1 MTATDG
7 PGPAD
12 RLDLR
17 GVKCPGNAARALVRL
32 ESMDAGE
39 DLELWLDDGEPIR
52 SVPDS
57 LAFEGHEILR
67 TERRETFWCLVVRAR
82 G

>member
-1 MTATDG
+1 MTAPDE
-7 PGPAD
+7 PGVPV

-39 DLELWLDDGEPIR
+39 DLELWLDDGEPIA
-52 SVPDS
+52 SVPES
-57 LAFEGHEILR
+57 LEFDGHQILR
-67 TERRETFWCLVVRAR
+67 TERRDTFWCLVVRAR